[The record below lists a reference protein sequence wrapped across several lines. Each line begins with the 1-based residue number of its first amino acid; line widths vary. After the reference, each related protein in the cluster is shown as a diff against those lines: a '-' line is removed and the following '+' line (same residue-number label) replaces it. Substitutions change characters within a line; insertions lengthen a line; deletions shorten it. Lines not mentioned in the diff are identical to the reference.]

1 MKTSQTLALLL
12 CLLSICTNAQEVDS
26 KAALASFLN
35 FVKEAKQ
42 DEAAAATFSKPGDK
56 TASSERV
63 QQLIKR
69 SKETQISPVEI
80 VEAKELGTVARV
92 IVKDSAKRPDGKPD
106 YDGILMIKR
115 EGVWKIVINA
125 NELEN
130 TPSLTDAKERK
141 ALSELRSWQNEKMSA
156 LVAPPKP

>member
-12 CLLSICTNAQEVDS
+12 SLLPISTSAQNADS

-35 FVKEAKQ
+35 FVKEAKLE
-42 DEAAAATFSKPGDK
+42 EAAAITLSKPGEK

-69 SKETQISPVEI
+69 SKENQSSSEI

-92 IVKDSAKRPDGKPD
+92 IVKDSAKRPDGKSD

-125 NELEN
+125 NEIEN
-130 TPSLTDAKERK
+130 TPSLTDSNERK
-141 ALSELRSWQNEKMSA
+141 ALSELRLWQNEKMKA
-156 LVAPPKP
+156 LSTPSTP